1 MKHIAEKRMAADCVG
16 LIKAFF
22 WSSNGTTASKY
33 GANNCPDRSAN
44 GMFSLCKKTG
54 SIGTIPNTPGLVV
67 WNSGHIGISIDGVW
81 AIEARGFNYGV
92 VKTRIRDRKWT
103 KWGQLPSSMLDYVDG
118 SAETTQPETSDVS
131 ATSYPS
137 AEPVRNLKKGAKG
150 DGDKWIQW
158 MLEACGCS
166 VGKCGIDGE
175 FGSAT
180 RSAVRKFQKV
190 QSLSADGIV
199 GPLTRK
205 ELKAV
210 FAAPN

>member
-33 GANNCPDRSAN
+33 SANSCPDRSAN

-54 SIGTIPNTPGLVV
+54 PIGTIPNTPGLVV

-92 VKTRIRDRKWT
+92 VKTRIKDRKWT
-103 KWGQLPSSMLDYVDG
+103 KWGQLPASMLDYVDEPTVPD
-118 SAETTQPETSDVS
+118 SPEKSEIP
-131 ATSYPS
+131 ATCPYV
-137 AEPVRNLKKGAKG
+137 EPTRNLKKGAKG
-150 DGDKWIQW
+150 DDVRWLQW
-158 MLEACGCS
+158 MLEACGYS
-166 VGKCGIDGE
+166 VGKCGIDGD

-180 RSAVRKFQKV
+180 RAAVRLFQREH
-190 QSLSADGIV
+190 SLSADAIA
-199 GPLTRK
+199 GPLTRATLK
-205 ELKAV
+205 EIYRNK
-210 FAAPN
+210 

>member
-33 GANNCPDRSAN
+33 GANSCPDRSAN

-92 VKTRIRDRKWT
+92 VKTRIKDRKWT
-103 KWGQLPSSMLDYVDG
+103 KWGQLPASMLDYVD
-118 SAETTQPETSDVS
+118 EPTVPDFPEKSEIS
-131 ATSYPS
+131 ATCP
-137 AEPVRNLKKGAKG
+137 
-150 DGDKWIQW
+150 
-158 MLEACGCS
+158 
-166 VGKCGIDGE
+166 
-175 FGSAT
+175 
-180 RSAVRKFQKV
+180 
-190 QSLSADGIV
+190 
-199 GPLTRK
+199 
-205 ELKAV
+205 
-210 FAAPN
+210 